1 MSTND
6 HESTSIDFAV
16 TNKFYQVGKFTNKRS
31 VNNEDWLYLTKN
43 YKTLLNLSLAEPNE
57 KRNRVLW
64 LLGSYR
70 KRSKT
75 YLEVKFCW
83 KVLCISVS

>member
-6 HESTSIDFAV
+6 HESTSIDFGV

-43 YKTLLNLSLAEPNE
+43 YKTLLNLSLAEPTE
-57 KRNRVLW
+57 KRNRVL
-64 LLGSYR
+64 GY
-70 KRSKT
+70 
-75 YLEVKFCW
+75 
-83 KVLCISVS
+83 

>member
-6 HESTSIDFAV
+6 HESASIDFGV
-16 TNKFYQVGKFTNKRS
+16 KNKFYQVDEFTNKRS

-43 YKTLLNLSLAEPNE
+43 YKTLLNLSLAEPNK

-64 LLGSYR
+64 L
-70 KRSKT
+70 
-75 YLEVKFCW
+75 
-83 KVLCISVS
+83 